1 MFRMHNDFLWCTQP
15 PPSSLHWQCLILW
28 PDLASLQWH
37 HTSTKLCPSL
47 HYQCFSDQ
55 TWPLFTNMTHP
66 QNLAPPFIIN
76 VSLTRLGLSSP
87 THPQNLAPPF
97 IINVWHFVQTWPLF
111 TNTTHRQN
119 LAPPFLPS
127 LSMFDTLSK
136 LGLSSPTLHTDKT
149 LPWPDLA
156 SLHRHYT
163 STKPNPP
170 FLHSLTMFDTLTRLG
185 LSSLTLHIHKTLPW
199 PDLASLHWQY
209 TSTKPCP
216 DQTWPLFTDNT
227 HQQNLA
233 PPFNP

>member
-1 MFRMHNDFLWCTQP
+1 MYTAPTFLPSLTMFDTLTRLGLSSMTPHIHKTLP
-15 PPSSLHWQCLILW
+15 LPSLSMFLW
-28 PDLASLQWH
+28 PDLASLHQH
-37 HTSTKLCPSL
+37 IHKTLP
-47 HYQCFSDQ
+47 
-55 TWPLFTNMTHP
+55 
-66 QNLAPPFIIN
+66 
-76 VSLTRLGLSSP
+76 
-87 THPQNLAPPF
+87 
-97 IINVWHFVQTWPLF
+97 
-111 TNTTHRQN
+111 
-119 LAPPFLPS
+119 LPS

-156 SLHRHYT
+156 SLHQHYT
-163 STKPNPP
+163 LTKPNPP

>member
-1 MFRMHNDFLWCTQP
+1 MVSFDVHSPHLP
-15 PPSSLHWQCLILW
+15 PFIDNVW
-28 PDLASLQWH
+28 
-37 HTSTKLCPSL
+37 
-47 HYQCFSDQ
+47 YSDQ
-55 TWPLFTNMTHP
+55 TWPLFNDTTHP
-66 QNLAPPFIIN
+66 QNFAPHFIIN

-87 THPQNLAPPF
+87 TWHIHKTLPLPSLSMFLWPDLASLHQHIHKTLP
-97 IINVWHFVQTWPLF
+97 
-111 TNTTHRQN
+111 
-119 LAPPFLPS
+119 LPS

-156 SLHRHYT
+156 SLHQHYT

-216 DQTWPLFTDNT
+216 SLQSITPCSTLEKGSL
-227 HQQNLA
+227 LA
-233 PPFNP
+233 F

>member
-1 MFRMHNDFLWCTQP
+1 MYTAPTFLPSLTMFDTLTRLGL
-15 PPSSLHWQCLILW
+15 SSMTPHIHKTLPLTSLSMFLW
-28 PDLASLQWH
+28 PDLASLHQH
-37 HTSTKLCPSL
+37 DTSTKPCPSL
-47 HYQCFSDQ
+47 HYQC
-55 TWPLFTNMTHP
+55 
-66 QNLAPPFIIN
+66 
-76 VSLTRLGLSSP
+76 LTLCP
-87 THPQNLAPPF
+87 N
-97 IINVWHFVQTWPLF
+97 
-111 TNTTHRQN
+111 
-119 LAPPFLPS
+119 
-127 LSMFDTLSK
+127 
-136 LGLSSPTLHTDKT
+136 
-149 LPWPDLA
+149 LA
-156 SLHRHYT
+156 SLHQHYT

>member
-1 MFRMHNDFLWCTQP
+1 MVSFDVHSPHLP
-15 PPSSLHWQCLILW
+15 PFIDNVW
-28 PDLASLQWH
+28 
-37 HTSTKLCPSL
+37 
-47 HYQCFSDQ
+47 YSDQ
-55 TWPLFTNMTHP
+55 TWPLFNDTTHP
-66 QNLAPPFIIN
+66 QNFAPHFIIN

-87 THPQNLAPPF
+87 TWHIHKTLTLPSLSMFLWPDLASLHQHIHKTLPLPSLSMF
-97 IINVWHFVQTWPLF
+97 AFVQTWPLF

-156 SLHRHYT
+156 SLHQHYT

-216 DQTWPLFTDNT
+216 SLQSITPCSTLEKGSL
-227 HQQNLA
+227 LA
-233 PPFNP
+233 F